1 MIIYMTSTPG
11 GFDRRTG
18 MPEKLDNSNNFVD
31 RLKKD
36 WKDHSKCLLI
46 SSDPKAAE
54 MNSAIA
60 QTYLD
65 AFNQSGL
72 SMDMIDVLD
81 ARDEKTVEIIGCYDV
96 VILAGGHV
104 PTENEWFRKINL
116 RERIKSFRGIVIGI
130 SAGTMNLADEV
141 YAQPELAGE
150 AKDANYQR
158 FIEGLGLTETNVIPH
173 YNQTIDSVLDG
184 KKLFEE
190 ITYPDSMNRAFYCLT
205 DGAYIRK
212 DTGANKEM
220 LYGESYLIAD
230 GEIGLICK
238 NGGEFEIPVRADMR
252 KPAFFMATAL
262 TVGSLIGAAITK
274 YVLKKLDEK

>member
-11 GFDRRTG
+11 GFNRRTG
-18 MPEKLDNSNNFVD
+18 LPEKLDNSNNFVD

-72 SMDMIDVLD
+72 SMDTIDVLD

-158 FIEGLGLTETNVIPH
+158 FMEGLGLTETNVIPH

-262 TVGSLIGAAITK
+262 TVGSLIGAAITR